1 MLCQQIMATR
11 AKLNAGRV
19 EEEEEMSEGDVESVA
34 TVELARQLGAHV
46 DNNNNNSEIYFNM
59 KS

>member
-1 MLCQQIMATR
+1 MATR